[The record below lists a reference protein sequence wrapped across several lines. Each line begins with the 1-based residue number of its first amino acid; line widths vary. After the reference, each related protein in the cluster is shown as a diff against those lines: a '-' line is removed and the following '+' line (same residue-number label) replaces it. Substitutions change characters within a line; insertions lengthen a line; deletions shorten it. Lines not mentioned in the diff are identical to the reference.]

1 MSATAIN
8 AQASTRQAG
17 ADGPTFRARREER
30 FAVMRERRE
39 RLIEHAPH
47 APAAL
52 INALASGD
60 AFWGSDERWKSAI
73 AEAGQ
78 ADTSPTR
85 TTPDQSEPP
94 APPSPNDPTTAVTAV
109 TADAEVPSGEHLPA
123 TTPDKKRPRGRPWRR
138 RRPTAAAT
146 TTAQTTTDSPTD
158 DFDVPAPGGRTLRI
172 GRGRSWVTRIAITA
186 SPLILVGGLAYS
198 CGVTTGSSRVI
209 VPPVITTDIA
219 QQYDLSTFPV
229 DQAAAFGASY
239 LTLCLTHPDPKD
251 EGTRTNREASL
262 ASMTSAGV
270 TKGCGWDGKGAAQ
283 QPVSVT
289 YAGTHTPVDA
299 QYPMGAAEQ
308 LAFVAVMQDGRSLG
322 VSLPVWASG
331 EPQNAQLRVVGDVA
345 ILPAVVPTAA
355 PAPNPPRVTDGAL
368 SRYLTSAVLQPYF
381 LAWGA
386 SDQVQ
391 LALLTTTDSTSLA
404 RQGMGSQ
411 ISDPHVD
418 PPTVVITQGDPTA
431 YQDGNTAT
439 ARTTVTWSTPNGQQ
453 RTTYEVYLRLLANR
467 WLVVDIAGGPVDAG
481 GGGTAPS
488 ITFATPTPA
497 PSTS

>member
-1 MSATAIN
+1 MSTTAIS
-8 AQASTRQAG
+8 AQGATSQAG
-17 ADGPTFRARREER
+17 AGGPTFRTRREER
-30 FAVMRERRE
+30 FAVMRGRRE
-39 RLIEHAPH
+39 RLIQHAPH

-60 AFWGSDERWKSAI
+60 AFWGADERWKSAI

-78 ADTSPTR
+78 ADTSPTP
-85 TTPDQSEPP
+85 TTADRAEPP
-94 APPSPNDPTTAVTAV
+94 ASPSPGDPTTAVTS
-109 TADAEVPSGEHLPA
+109 DEEIPSDEHHLSAAAPA
-123 TTPDKKRPRGRPWRR
+123 NQHGRGLPWRR
-138 RRPTAAAT
+138 RRHAAGSAT
-146 TTAQTTTDSPTD
+146 TTQTTSEPAADL
-158 DFDVPAPGGRTLRI
+158 FDVPAPGGRSLRI
-172 GRGRSWVTRIAITA
+172 GRGRSWATRIAITA

-209 VPPVITTDIA
+209 VPPVITTEVA
-219 QQYDLSTFPV
+219 QRYGLSTFPV
-229 DQAAAFGASY
+229 DQAAAFGVSY
-239 LTLCLTHPDPKD
+239 LTLCLTHPDLKD
-251 EGTRTNREASL
+251 EATRTNRAASL

-299 QYPMGAAEQ
+299 QYPTGAAEQ

-322 VSLPVWASG
+322 VGLPVWASG
-331 EPQNAQLRVVGDVA
+331 EPQNSQLRVVGDVA
-345 ILPAVVPTAA
+345 ILPAVIPTAA
-355 PAPNPPRVTDGAL
+355 PAPNPPRVTDAAL

-404 RQGMGSQ
+404 RQGMGRQ

-431 YQDGNTAT
+431 YVDGNTAT
-439 ARTTVTWSTPNGQQ
+439 ARTTVTWATPNGEQ
-453 RTTYEVYLRLLANR
+453 RTTYEVFLRLLANR
-467 WLVVDIAGGPVDAG
+467 WLVVDIAGGPVDPG
-481 GGGTAPS
+481 GGGTTPS
-488 ITFATPTPA
+488 ITFATPTAA